1 MGAARQSKS
10 GTSSTWTEGRGAAG
24 KKVLARRACS
34 AYLRVGVWGTL
45 VQGGPDLVCAMRAAA
60 WCSRLAEERVRGGA
74 HVCFERPSVVAD
86 DREVQRGDGVCT
98 RWVAV
103 RGWCPLLAMGHA
115 MMGVWSVVKANPG
128 RRQAKRRSSNASDDV
143 GLSVRGSHR
152 ACAPSRESL
161 APTPLG

>member
-1 MGAARQSKS
+1 
-10 GTSSTWTEGRGAAG
+10 
-24 KKVLARRACS
+24 
-34 AYLRVGVWGTL
+34 
-45 VQGGPDLVCAMRAAA
+45 VCAMRAAA

-115 MMGVWSVVKANPG
+115 MMGVWSVVNSESWTPSGQATKQQRE
-128 RRQAKRRSSNASDDV
+128 RRRWA
-143 GLSVRGSHR
+143 
-152 ACAPSRESL
+152 
-161 APTPLG
+161 